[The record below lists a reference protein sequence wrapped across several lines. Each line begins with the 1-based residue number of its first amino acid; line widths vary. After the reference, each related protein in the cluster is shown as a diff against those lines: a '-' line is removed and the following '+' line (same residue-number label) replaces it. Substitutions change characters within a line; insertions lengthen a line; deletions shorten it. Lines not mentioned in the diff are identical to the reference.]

1 MNEAASRLIR
11 LIFVFYFDTAND
23 VLFPSELSFKAHLTL
38 QLSLAVMLPQKG
50 EYSSKLW
57 LRQDIFGI
65 IGLLLGTHDF
75 QIFALKI
82 PSKVS

>member
-1 MNEAASRLIR
+1 MNEAASRLIT

-50 EYSSKLW
+50 NIPPSCGSD
-57 LRQDIFGI
+57 RIF
-65 IGLLLGTHDF
+65 L
-75 QIFALKI
+75 A
-82 PSKVS
+82 